1 MSDSLKKGVYSMAKQ
16 IGQLV
21 FIEEGT
27 GIEHVLDENFE
38 YDEKDV
44 VKEETAISDK
54 TKRKDSEKESIA
66 EISST
71 VINNPKG
78 KEE

>member
-1 MSDSLKKGVYSMAKQ
+1 MAKQ
-16 IGQLV
+16 TGQLV

-44 VKEETAISDK
+44 VKEETVIRDK
-54 TKRKDSEKESIA
+54 TVLKDKLVCPDA
-66 EISST
+66 EVSAKI
-71 VINNPKG
+71 INNPDR
-78 KEE
+78 